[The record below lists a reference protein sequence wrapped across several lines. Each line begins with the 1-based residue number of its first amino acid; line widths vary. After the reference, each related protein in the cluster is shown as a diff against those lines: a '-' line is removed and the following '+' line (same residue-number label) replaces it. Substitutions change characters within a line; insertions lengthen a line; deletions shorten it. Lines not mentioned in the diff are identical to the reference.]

1 MPDNEKAF
9 PFGLKGARLA
19 NDAVRN
25 WFDKRLGSYLG
36 EQDREP
42 RTQLLSN
49 GPEARLQGP
58 HVLARGLGFY
68 RGAERGCGST
78 FGSALAS

>member
-1 MPDNEKAF
+1 MRAVAANPAFFTMPDNEKVF
-9 PFGLKGARLA
+9 PFGLKGAPLA

-25 WFDKRLGSYLG
+25 WFDKRLVILLG

-49 GPEARLQGP
+49 GPEAQIR
-58 HVLARGLGFY
+58 VRMFSRVA
-68 RGAERGCGST
+68 
-78 FGSALAS
+78 